1 MVHVWSEEVKAMD
14 EMKGECTKE
23 LCRARDALAEPF
35 LLVFFFFFL
44 YTKQPSLPFVLLMC
58 FFFFLSH
65 Y

>member
-35 LLVFFFFFL
+35 LLVFFFFF
-44 YTKQPSLPFVLLMC
+44 FVYEATISTLC
-58 FFFFLSH
+58 ATNVFFFFF
-65 Y
+65 